1 MLSQSLEIVYCTIR
15 FGIRMKLTFKG
26 CAIILEKMIL
36 KKLCETLK
44 LELDEDNSA
53 DFVESVSKMKHVF

>member
-1 MLSQSLEIVYCTIR
+1 
-15 FGIRMKLTFKG
+15 MKLVFKG